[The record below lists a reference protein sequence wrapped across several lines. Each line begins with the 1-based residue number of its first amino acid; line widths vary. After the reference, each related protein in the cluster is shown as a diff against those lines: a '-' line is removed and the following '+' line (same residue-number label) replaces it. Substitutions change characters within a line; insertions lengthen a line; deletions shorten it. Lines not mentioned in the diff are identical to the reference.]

1 VSLEKAQR
9 WHLTLVSLR
18 IDHRQNAQRHKRSAC
33 LGCNQPTPASVN
45 LLLPIQ
51 SVIFFIA
58 NAMEGSKGQLLT
70 GAT

>member
-9 WHLTLVSLR
+9 LHLTLVSLR
-18 IDHRQNAQRHKRSAC
+18 IGHRQSAQRHKRAAC
-33 LGCNQPTPASVN
+33 RD
-45 LLLPIQ
+45 LLPFQ
-51 SVIFFIA
+51 FFIFFIA

>member
-1 VSLEKAQR
+1 MPGQL
-9 WHLTLVSLR
+9 
-18 IDHRQNAQRHKRSAC
+18 
-33 LGCNQPTPASVN
+33 QPTPASVN
-45 LLLPIQ
+45 LLPVQ